1 MHVSNNFSLPPKK
14 QITGIH
20 YFVFFIWLF
29 CTVIAA
35 VYFISGRLVNFDPE
49 SKLIAK
55 SSGFVIQQL
64 KKMQQLKGIDLS
76 DTIIH
81 FTSQNCSCTQYSE
94 AHKKEINIKAGK
106 DGFNIINVSL
116 PANLTTIIP
125 ATPAILIVDKAEQLL
140 YFGPYSI
147 GLACSESNGYVETV
161 LQNYG
166 KGYSASLIIND
177 ATGCY
182 CNL

>member
-1 MHVSNNFSLPPKK
+1 MLSKK
-14 QITGIH
+14 PVKTYH
-20 YFVFFIWLF
+20 YLIVLIWLLF
-29 CTVIAA
+29 TVIAA
-35 VYFISGRLVNFDPE
+35 IYFISGRLVAFDPE
-49 SKLIAK
+49 SKLSAR
-55 SSGFVIQQL
+55 SGNFVIEEL
-64 KKMQQLKGIDLS
+64 KRIDQLKGIDLS

-81 FTSQNCSCTQYSE
+81 FTSENCSCTQYSE
-94 AHKKEINIKAGK
+94 AHKKEINIKASK

-116 PANLTTIIP
+116 PANLITIVP
-125 ATPAILIVDKAEQLL
+125 ATPAILVVDKAEQLL

-147 GLACSESNGYVETV
+147 GLACSESNGYIETV

-177 ATGCY
+177 AIGCY

>member
-1 MHVSNNFSLPPKK
+1 MLSKK
-14 QITGIH
+14 PVKTYH
-20 YFVFFIWLF
+20 YLIVLIWLLF
-29 CTVIAA
+29 TVIAA
-35 VYFISGRLVNFDPE
+35 IYFISGRLVAFDPE
-49 SKLIAK
+49 SKLSAK
-55 SSGFVIQQL
+55 SGNFVIEEL
-64 KKMQQLKGIDLS
+64 KRIDQLKGIDLS

-81 FTSQNCSCTQYSE
+81 FTSENCSCTQYSE

-116 PANLTTIIP
+116 PANLITIVP
-125 ATPAILIVDKAEQLL
+125 ATPAILVVDKAEQLL

-147 GLACSESNGYVETV
+147 GLACSESNGYIETV